1 MIAYLFHHCWFH
13 TCVFLDILLWV
24 MGDSESYD
32 DNVSEEESDDQDMF
46 GDLSPDKIVFSL
58 LLCFMFL

>member
-1 MIAYLFHHCWFH
+1 MLFHHCWFN
-13 TCVFLDILLWV
+13 TCIFLHILLGL

-32 DNVSEEESDDQDMF
+32 DNVSEEDSDGQDMF

-58 LLCFMFL
+58 LLRFMLL